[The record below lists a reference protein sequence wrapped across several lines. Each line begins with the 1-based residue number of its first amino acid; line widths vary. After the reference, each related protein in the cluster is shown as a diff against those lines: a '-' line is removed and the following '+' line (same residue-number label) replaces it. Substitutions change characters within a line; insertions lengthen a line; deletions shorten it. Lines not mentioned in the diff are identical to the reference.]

1 MSSTKN
7 TANFVTPDGR
17 YLTITGFNPLDY
29 PEMVGPQGPTGAT
42 GPQGATGAT
51 GATGPQ
57 GPQGNTGAQGVQGP
71 KGDTG
76 ATGATGPQG
85 PKGDTGST
93 GPQGPQGPTGPTG
106 ATGASPSYGWSGTS
120 LRFMNPNG
128 TWGSYVDLRGAT
140 GATGSAGATGAQ
152 GPQGIQGAKGDT
164 GATGPQGPQGPQG
177 IQGPTGDAAPRNDW
191 GGFRSDTPHGY
202 IDLGPANADWAHIY
216 TDRPNFYFN
225 ANLYVAGKI
234 VTLQDSSPTFS
245 DVYTNGWFRNN
256 QSLEGLYNQA
266 DGNHWYSEGSYWT
279 LGHTGSAKGIKFRDG
294 HQGTVRAYLYVTDSN
309 EIGFLNSGG
318 SWGIRM
324 DNNKDLQ
331 VYGNLTVSGGTVTAT
346 RFAGTADAANSV
358 SWGNVGGKP
367 TTLSS
372 FTNDL
377 GNYGG
382 WITSSYLNDYVNGA
396 YRVIADYGGST
407 TWYLRSNG
415 QFIFGTGHDW
425 TASFRLNLDPT
436 GYGANGSWAY
446 FGQQDSNA
454 GSGTWRGVRIRKYA
468 SGAKDGDLS
477 AGAYYVGDTQVIS
490 GSRFI
495 GTADAASSVAWGNV
509 SGKPST
515 FTPSSHTHAWSEIT
529 GKPTTVSS
537 FTNDSGYATQS
548 WVTSTIVNSAPA
560 ALDTLNE
567 LAAALGDDAN
577 FATTMTNALAGKAST
592 SHNHDGVYL
601 PIGGK
606 AADANLLDGLDLH
619 TGRNNEANKVVRTDG
634 NGYIQAGWINTP
646 SGATTSTVTKIFASA
661 DDYLRYVTPTEFRR
675 QITDGVYQPVGSYAA
690 ASHTHTF
697 ASLTSKPT
705 TLSGYG
711 ITDAASSGQGSKA
724 DTAYG
729 WNPIVSATVSNDT
742 TTYTKA
748 DGSTF
753 ALTTSDANTNKYLN
767 GASFNTTDGVLT
779 LTVASGTTIT
789 VDLDGRYLESLPA
802 HNHDGVYQPAG
813 SYAAASH
820 THSWT
825 SITGRPTNLSSFTND
840 LGNYGGFLTSVP
852 AQSWDSITGKPSTFS
867 PSGHA
872 LSSHSND
879 GTYDIFNSWLRE
891 NGDNNNFRIY
901 GNSRQVIFR
910 TDGTGG
916 GEGHTGY
923 PFKWTYG
930 GDGTGNTVMLL
941 QTNGDI
947 WTPYFGWISSY
958 FQRAGSYAASSHSH
972 AISDVTGLQGALDG
986 KQAAGSYAASS
997 HTHTASQVGLG
1008 NVSNAAQVTTSYN
1021 SSLNSDSRNS
1031 RGVTR
1036 MYRRD
1041 SDSDYSVQ
1049 NHWTGSYWYMRG
1061 YSGDNFHAEVQVGY
1075 ANSAGSASSAS
1086 SATSATT
1093 ASNVDNGNTY
1103 TTSNNLY
1110 IKNSGV
1116 NNYRVHH
1123 NGSNGVFDVYNRFS
1137 IRDIGTIWSAAQFE
1151 SGSWMSYAW
1160 FDVDPWGDNWGIGSR
1175 PTSWKTVNRGSFLTF
1190 GFEDWS
1196 DLRSKSALVKIE
1208 SATEKVKGITGYTYW
1223 KKGSEVRE
1231 AGVIAQ
1237 DVLAVLPE
1245 AIGGTE
1251 EGYTVKPSA
1260 LIGLLMNAVN
1270 EQQEMIES
1278 LVARIEQLENK

>member
-225 ANLYVAGKI
+225 ANLYVNGKV
-234 VTLQDSSPTFS
+234 VTLQDSAPTFG

-256 QSLEGLYNQA
+256 QSLEGLYNQY

-279 LGHTGSAKGIKFRDG
+279 LAHTGSAKGIKFRDG

-318 SWGIRM
+318 SWGVRM
-324 DNNKDLQ
+324 DDSKNLQ

-358 SWGNVGGKP
+358 SWGNVSGRP
-367 TTLSS
+367 SNVSS
-372 FTNDL
+372 FTNDSGYLSNGSSETISYVYRIHASDGTTPDSL
-377 GNYGG
+377 GYDNRYQTFNYGVSSG
-382 WITSSYLNDYVNGA
+382 ITGPLLSFGGLGSGYAMQITGSYSGGGNAFAVRTRNG
-396 YRVIADYGGST
+396 DT
-407 TWYLRSNG
+407 
-415 QFIFGTGHDW
+415 
-425 TASFRLNLDPT
+425 
-436 GYGANGSWAY
+436 GSW
-446 FGQQDSNA
+446 N
-454 GSGTWRGVRIRKYA
+454 TWRTLITDGNIGSQSVNYA
-468 SGAKDGDLS
+468 AS
-477 AGAYYVGDTQVIS
+477 AGNADTVDGWHRDDI
-490 GSRFI
+490 R
-495 GTADAASSVAWGNV
+495 AWGNIT
-509 SGKPST
+509 GKPST
-515 FTPSSHTHAWSEIT
+515 FAPSSHTHAWSEIT

-646 SGATTSTVTKIFASA
+646 SGATTSTLTKIYASQ
-661 DDYLRYVTPTEFRR
+661 DDYLRYVTPAEFRR
-675 QITDGVYQPVGSYAA
+675 QITDGVYQP
-690 ASHTHTF
+690 T
-697 ASLTSKPT
+697 
-705 TLSGYG
+705 
-711 ITDAASSGQGSKA
+711 
-724 DTAYG
+724 
-729 WNPIVSATVSNDT
+729 
-742 TTYTKA
+742 
-748 DGSTF
+748 
-753 ALTTSDANTNKYLN
+753 
-767 GASFNTTDGVLT
+767 
-779 LTVASGTTIT
+779 
-789 VDLDGRYLESLPA
+789 
-802 HNHDGVYQPAG
+802 G

-930 GDGTGNTVMLL
+930 GDATGNTVMLL

-958 FQRAGSYAASSHSH
+958 FQRAGSYAASSHTHTFASLTSKPTTLSGYGITDAATSGQGSKADTAYGWNPIVSATVSNDTTTYTKADGSTFALTTSDANTNKYLNGASFSTSTGVLTLTVASGT
-972 AISDVTGLQGALDG
+972 AITVDLDGRYLESLPTHDHSISEVRDLQAALDA

-997 HTHTASQVGLG
+997 HTHTPSQVGLG

-1036 MYRRD
+1036 LYRRD

-1103 TTSNNLY
+1103 TTGNNLY